1 MKTLMTK
8 MLELASAPGFEKLPP
23 AEQDRRFEE
32 LYIFSPSWR
41 RST

>member
-32 LYIFSPSWR
+32 LLPRASATASHG
-41 RST
+41 